1 MTSPK
6 IIPSPVE
13 YCRPSHEYPV
23 YVHIFHRTD
32 IKKEDIIPRHWHT
45 NIEMTYRIKYRG
57 AIIIDGQQYP
67 LTDDSLF
74 IINSRSIHEIHTFP
88 QEELLAVLVSI
99 PYEFIKSLVPEVELY
114 HFVCGKNEEN
124 IKRTI
129 LKMKEIEELHGDNA
143 YLRMYSLAVELIYYM
158 MEDAEPVAVH
168 QGGRLTGHDML
179 LTSTILTCLREKI
192 CDIHSVEEMSTVLG
206 YSREHL
212 SRFVTRNFGISCKNL
227 IDQVRLDYTVFL
239 MKNSKDTLTEIAEK
253 AGFSSYRTFR
263 TIFRKYY
270 GVKPEMFMVS
280 GTVKKT

>member
-1 MTSPK
+1 MPLSK
-6 IIPSPVE
+6 NIPSPVE
-13 YCRPSHEYPV
+13 YCRASREYPV

-32 IKKEDIIPRHWHT
+32 IPEEDIIPRHWHT

-57 AIIIDGQQYP
+57 SIIIDGKQYP

-74 IINSRSIHEIHTFP
+74 IINSRSIHEIHTSP
-88 QEELLAVLVSI
+88 QAELLAVLVSI
-99 PYEFIKSLVPEVELY
+99 PYEFIKSLVPDAELY

-124 IKRTI
+124 IKQTI
-129 LKMKEIEELHGDNA
+129 LKMKQIKEQPGDNA

-158 MEDAEPVAVH
+158 MEDAEPVAIH
-168 QGGRLTGHDML
+168 RGRRLTGHDML

-253 AGFSSYRTFR
+253 AGFSSLRTFR
-263 TIFRKYY
+263 TIFQKYY
-270 GVKPEMFMVS
+270 RCKPESFMV
-280 GTVKKT
+280 